1 MIFYVLCNFS
11 YCLHHSFL
19 TGLLGIVSGSCGC
32 PEIRTTLM
40 PPSQAAAPELWRIV
54 KMTNIK
60 TVMCSLCGV
69 LALAA
74 LTMSAGDRFTLLQ
87 TSLEIRYG
95 HREQPGLLNTILSQ
109 NNNDGKSFVTCLF
122 FPACLN
128 VAAIYRRIIKVV
140 PHYHLL

>member
-1 MIFYVLCNFS
+1 MKYDFCVLCNFS

-74 LTMSAGDRFTLLQ
+74 LTMSVGDRFTLLQ
-87 TSLEIRYG
+87 TSFEIRYG
-95 HREQPGLLNTILSQ
+95 QREEPGLLHRILSHD
-109 NNNDGKSFVTCLF
+109 NTGHRPSLHSLFSCLLE
-122 FPACLN
+122 C
-128 VAAIYRRIIKVV
+128 RRDLSEN
-140 PHYHLL
+140 H